1 MRGETAVGGEWSA
14 ATDMDSQHFGQ
25 NGGSEDPIRTNPFYA
40 YYKESTNKT
49 NGMENAGTKPSAQ
62 ADVDYILMP
71 PLEFL
76 NSPQDVGYGTETTEN
91 GVKLSEHLNMPQ
103 AYDPKDELFLPSS
116 PSLGATA
123 NGDDHDTALKN
134 TNLAQ
139 TQRFPK
145 PRQRGDSGIFRDA
158 LFRSSNKG
166 YDFIHSPQTV
176 TPSPFYETASE
187 ADLFSNKGKEH
198 FHVNKHQQGD
208 FITGSDLS
216 GKSFEEKF
224 DPFSSST
231 HTVDPFP
238 SPLARNSFNVSSL
251 DDPFSPTPSKQYD
264 HLQDVFSSVNE
275 GKDIFEI
282 TPSKTTFSPPSTNSP
297 SEFKLDTPI
306 DLFKKRPP
314 KIPPVVPPKPPNQSR
329 DLLTTPQGSKEDI
342 LWSTPFS
349 QASSL
354 SSSPSFSADMNHVQ
368 TFKRPPRPLPRTRQP
383 KAEKPPKPDTPPPS
397 VLYTALEPEVPE
409 PHVAVPEVPK
419 PPPKPVFKPLAKP
432 VLPRKPKKPESRPLE
447 PENYV
452 VFEDILLI
460 GQEQCVEDWPEDS
473 PELDPDFKPS
483 GKLRLR
489 RESLKLKMESDGG
502 SSEDPDGTFG
512 HNKKKNKKLRMSLLS
527 RRSSKDKYS
536 DDTTEGKSNTLPIRG
551 KSSKEFGSNGHIST
565 GDDED
570 YSLDYKKKTPKTKV
584 GHMFRRAS
592 FASSSYEEK
601 DMNGHSSKDRDS
613 GKSSKRKNSILRR
626 QSEGSVLDERDYKE
640 AVKSGQ
646 RRNSKVKVKFV
657 PQRGFALSLEKPKEP
672 KGAYGY
678 TPCKGSKD
686 KSHDEDSGAHGYTPR
701 DKQDE
706 DFEDFKEMEA
716 LSLNSTKATILDEE
730 KQQKSHRYSPS
741 LYGDNNDGAKEHKH
755 KKSKHKLSLPHKSK
769 AAHGP
774 SEWDS
779 DDDEMTEKDL
789 KRTEEEYEED
799 PDETE
804 ILKMK
809 KQFKLKVPKKHKHKS
824 KKAKNQMEG
833 ASDEHLSE
841 AAKAAWAA
849 AQMDEEAFGGAEEEE
864 DEEEGD
870 TDSLMEWWYTVEKWD
885 ELPSDEEDAAL
896 KEDAAKSF
904 SILAD
909 KVEHGT
915 RLFNKVFTEQAEI
928 LWGSIVS
935 LHALADDI
943 NEFHHKAK
951 IAGIGGGTT
960 TAVGT
965 VTAITGLALAPITFG
980 VSLVV
985 AAVGVGVATAG
996 GIASASAAI
1005 SDNVNNKND
1014 RKKIEAV
1021 LQEYEERLL
1030 EISKILHFINQGLYR
1045 LRGHPFLRSG
1055 TQHYSQDWEVR
1066 KAVQIISIV
1075 DSPVMRATEI
1085 TDDAVG
1091 SLQGLFKGM
1100 DNYFVKETRE
1110 LKKSCKKELVGAIR
1124 QVANVLNDCIMELN
1138 TIREELQDA
1147 TGNV

>member
-25 NGGSEDPIRTNPFYA
+25 NGGFEDPIRTSPFYA

-49 NGMENAGTKPSAQ
+49 NVMENARRKPSAQ
-62 ADVDYILMP
+62 ADVDSILVP

-76 NSPQDVGYGTETTEN
+76 NSPQDVGYGIKTTEN

-123 NGDDHDTALKN
+123 NGDAHEMALKN

-145 PRQRGDSGIFRDA
+145 PKLRSDSDILRDA
-158 LFRSSNKG
+158 LFRSSNRG
-166 YDFIHSPQTV
+166 
-176 TPSPFYETASE
+176 
-187 ADLFSNKGKEH
+187 
-198 FHVNKHQQGD
+198 
-208 FITGSDLS
+208 DLS

-224 DPFSSST
+224 DLFSSST

-238 SPLARNSFNVSSL
+238 SPLPRNSFNVSSL

-264 HLQDVFSSVNE
+264 HLQDVFSCVNE

-282 TPSKTTFSPPSTNSP
+282 TPFKTTFSRPSTNSP
-297 SEFKLDTPI
+297 SEFKLDTPAST

-314 KIPPVVPPKPPNQSR
+314 KIPPVVPPKPPNKPR
-329 DLLTTPQGSKEDI
+329 DLLTTPQGSKVDI
-342 LWSTPFS
+342 LWPTSFS
-349 QASSL
+349 QASSV
-354 SSSPSFSADMNHVQ
+354 SSSPSFSPADMNHVQ
-368 TFKRPPRPLPRTRQP
+368 TFKRPPRPLPRTRHP
-383 KAEKPPKPDTPPPS
+383 KPEKPSKPETPPPS

-409 PHVAVPEVPK
+409 PHVAVPEVTK
-419 PPPKPVFKPLAKP
+419 PPPKPVFKPFHKP
-432 VLPRKPKKPESRPLE
+432 VLPRKPKKPESKPLE

-512 HNKKKNKKLRMSLLS
+512 HNKKKTKKLRMSLLS

-536 DDTTEGKSNTLPIRG
+536 DDTIEGKSNTLPTRG

-570 YSLDYKKKTPKTKV
+570 YSLDYKKKTPETKV

-592 FASSSYEEK
+592 IASSTYEE
-601 DMNGHSSKDRDS
+601 DMNGHSSKVRDS
-613 GKSSKRKNSILRR
+613 GKSSKRKNFILRR
-626 QSEGSVLDERDYKE
+626 QSEGSVLDEGDYEE
-640 AVKSGQ
+640 AVKSGRGQ
-646 RRNSKVKVKFV
+646 RRNNKVKVKFV
-657 PQRGFALSLEKPKEP
+657 PQRGFAISLKKPNDEP

-678 TPCKGSKD
+678 TPRKGSKD
-686 KSHDEDSGAHGYTPR
+686 KSHDEVSGARGYTPR

-706 DFEDFKEMEA
+706 GFEDFKEIEAIKEMEA
-716 LSLNSTKATILDEE
+716 LSLHSTEATIMHEE
-730 KQQKSHRYSPS
+730 QQQKSHGYSQS
-741 LYGDNNDGAKEHKH
+741 LYGDDNDGAKEHKH
-755 KKSKHKLSLPHKSK
+755 KKSKHKLSLPHKPK

-774 SEWDS
+774 SEASRTSSPSWDS

-789 KRTEEEYEED
+789 KRPEEEYEDD

-809 KQFKLKVPKKHKHKS
+809 KQFKFKAPKKHKHKS

-833 ASDEHLSE
+833 ASDEHFSE

-849 AQMDEEAFGGAEEEE
+849 AQMDERALGGAEEEE

-896 KEDAAKSF
+896 KEDEAKSF

-909 KVEHGT
+909 KVEHGM

-935 LHALADDI
+935 LHTLADDV

-980 VSLVV
+980 ASLVV

-1045 LRGHPFLRSG
+1045 LRGTSSPQGPPPLTTISQSSSIPFHL
-1055 TQHYSQDWEVR
+1055 
-1066 KAVQIISIV
+1066 
-1075 DSPVMRATEI
+1075 
-1085 TDDAVG
+1085 
-1091 SLQGLFKGM
+1091 
-1100 DNYFVKETRE
+1100 
-1110 LKKSCKKELVGAIR
+1110 
-1124 QVANVLNDCIMELN
+1124 
-1138 TIREELQDA
+1138 
-1147 TGNV
+1147 